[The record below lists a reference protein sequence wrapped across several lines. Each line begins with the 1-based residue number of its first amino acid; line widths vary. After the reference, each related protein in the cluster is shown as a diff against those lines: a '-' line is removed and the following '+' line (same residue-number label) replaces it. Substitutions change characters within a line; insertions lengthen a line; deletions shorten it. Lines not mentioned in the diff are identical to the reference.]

1 MSVVRKR
8 GGKHSCYIDLGV
20 IDKES
25 IQKEKGG
32 LAIKKYMGEINVFK
46 FRLTKVCRA
55 VLGVVLAAVVAAVV
69 VGSVNDVTKFDKKE
83 PVISNS
89 AANVNDM
96 ASDILTGKTLYVA
109 GDSIAY
115 GTDSEGGFGKA
126 VARKYGMT
134 FINEA
139 ADGATLASNIADN
152 VNGGTRACICTI
164 VTSSDALEKADYIL
178 LEGGIN
184 DAWNKAAVGTLTDGF
199 DAVYDEMTM
208 TGALEKTLEYLAKNH
223 SEKRVAYVFPHG
235 GLFAESDNWYKTY
248 KPAILAVL
256 QKWDV
261 PYVDIEE
268 SAPPMGPYGSS
279 RLGDKYT
286 SDGIHP
292 NAAGYE
298 QLYME
303 PIAALLM
310 DL

>member
-1 MSVVRKR
+1 M
-8 GGKHSCYIDLGV
+8 
-20 IDKES
+20 
-25 IQKEKGG
+25 
-32 LAIKKYMGEINVFK
+32 FK
-46 FRLTKVCRA
+46 FWLIKIGRA
-55 VLGVVLAAVVAAVV
+55 FLGVVLAAAVAAGA
-69 VGSVNDVTKFDKKE
+69 VGSVNDVTKLDKKE
-83 PVISNS
+83 PVVSYPT
-89 AANVNDM
+89 ANVNGM
-96 ASDILTGKTLYVA
+96 AADILSGKTLYVV

-115 GTDSEGGFGKA
+115 GTGSEGGFGKA
-126 VARKYGMT
+126 VAQKYGMT
-134 FINEA
+134 FVNEA
-139 ADGATLASNIADN
+139 ADGATLAPNITDN

-184 DAWNKAAVGTLTDGF
+184 DAWSKAAVGTLTEGY
-199 DAVYDEMTM
+199 DAAYDETTM
-208 TGALEKTLEYLAKNH
+208 TGALEKTLEYLEENH

-279 RLGDKYT
+279 RLSDKYT

>member
-1 MSVVRKR
+1 M
-8 GGKHSCYIDLGV
+8 
-20 IDKES
+20 
-25 IQKEKGG
+25 
-32 LAIKKYMGEINVFK
+32 FK
-46 FRLTKVCRA
+46 FGLTKVCRA
-55 VLGVVLAAVVAAVV
+55 VLGVVLAAVVVGA
-69 VGSVNDVTKFDKKE
+69 VGSVNDNCGKKE

-115 GTDSEGGFGKA
+115 GTGSEGGFGKA

-134 FINEA
+134 FINES
-139 ADGATLASNIADN
+139 ADGATLAPNIADN

-184 DAWNKAAVGTLTDGF
+184 DAWNKAAVGTLTEGF
-199 DAVYDEMTM
+199 TAVYDEMTM

-279 RLGDKYT
+279 RLSDKYT

>member
-8 GGKHSCYIDLGV
+8 GGKHSYYIDLGV

-32 LAIKKYMGEINVFK
+32 LAIKKYMGEINMFK
-46 FRLTKVCRA
+46 FGLTKVCRA
-55 VLGVVLAAVVAAVV
+55 VLGVVLAAVVAAGV
-69 VGSVNDVTKFDKKE
+69 VGSVNDVTKLDKK
-83 PVISNS
+83 VSNPI
-89 AANVNDM
+89 ANVNDM

-115 GTDSEGGFGKA
+115 GTGSEGGFGKA

-134 FINEA
+134 FINES

-184 DAWNKAAVGTLTDGF
+184 DAWNKAAVGTLTEGF
-199 DAVYDEMTM
+199 TAAYDETTV
-208 TGALEKTLEYLAKNH
+208 TGALEKTLEYLAQNH

-235 GLFAESDNWYKTY
+235 GLFAESDNWYKAY

-279 RLGDKYT
+279 RLSDKYT

-298 QLYME
+298 QLYTE

>member
-8 GGKHSCYIDLGV
+8 GGKHSYYIDLGV

-32 LAIKKYMGEINVFK
+32 LAIKKYMGEINVFQ

-55 VLGVVLAAVVAAVV
+55 VLGVVLAAVVAAGV
-69 VGSVNDVTKFDKKE
+69 VGNVNDVTKFDKKE

-115 GTDSEGGFGKA
+115 GTGSEGGFGKA

-139 ADGATLASNIADN
+139 ADGATLAPNIADN

-164 VTSSDALEKADYIL
+164 VTSSGALEKA
-178 LEGGIN
+178 
-184 DAWNKAAVGTLTDGF
+184 
-199 DAVYDEMTM
+199 
-208 TGALEKTLEYLAKNH
+208 LEYLAKNH

-235 GLFAESDNWYKTY
+235 GLFADRDNWYKTY

-279 RLGDKYT
+279 RLSDKYT

-292 NAAGYE
+292 NTAGYE

>member
-1 MSVVRKR
+1 
-8 GGKHSCYIDLGV
+8 
-20 IDKES
+20 
-25 IQKEKGG
+25 
-32 LAIKKYMGEINVFK
+32 MGEINVFK
-46 FRLTKVCRA
+46 FCLTKIGRA
-55 VLGVVLAAVVAAVV
+55 VFGVVLAAVVAAGV
-69 VGSVNDVTKFDKKE
+69 VGNVNDVTKLDKKE
-83 PVISNS
+83 PVTSNPI
-89 AANVNDM
+89 ANVNDM
-96 ASDILTGKTLYVA
+96 AADILTGKTLYVA

-115 GTDSEGGFGKA
+115 GTGGEGGFGKA
-126 VARKYGMT
+126 VAQKYGMT

-139 ADGATLASNIADN
+139 ADGATLAPNIADN

-164 VTSSDALEKADYIL
+164 VTSSDELEKADYIL

-199 DAVYDEMTM
+199 DAAYDETTM
-208 TGALEKTLEYLAKNH
+208 TGALEKTLEYLAENH

-235 GLFAESDNWYKTY
+235 GLFADRDNWYKTY

-261 PYVDIEE
+261 PYIDIEE
-268 SAPPMGPYGSS
+268 SAPPMGPHGISELS
-279 RLGDKYT
+279 DKYT

-298 QLYME
+298 HFYME

-310 DL
+310 NL